1 MTTCWGQSYL
11 HALEQYPSKSAHQK
25 LVKTQKRETAEL
37 REMLDRVAVRKGVW
51 QRYQGELAGALGMNQ
66 TPDDELIRRVV
77 KGWHDQV
84 RVLREKR
91 LQNAIRHEDMLQ
103 KLECGLLRADHQ

>member
-1 MTTCWGQSYL
+1 
-11 HALEQYPSKSAHQK
+11 
-25 LVKTQKRETAEL
+25 
-37 REMLDRVAVRKGVW
+37 MLDRVAVRKGVW

-84 RVLREKR
+84 RVLRDSSR
-91 LQNAIRHEDMLQ
+91 SLQMESSESSSDPS
-103 KLECGLLRADHQ
+103 

>member
-1 MTTCWGQSYL
+1 
-11 HALEQYPSKSAHQK
+11 
-25 LVKTQKRETAEL
+25 
-37 REMLDRVAVRKGVW
+37 MLDRVAVRKGVW

-91 LQNAIRHEDMLQ
+91 LQNDSSRSLQ
-103 KLECGLLRADHQ
+103 MESSESSSDPS